1 MYLSIS
7 AVGIGFYFFKNKFNL
22 LNLLQKILI
31 LYLPTEIVFIYGL
44 QKTTELSPNI
54 GIASAIYTL
63 ALALFIV
70 LHGLNSDKLTLI
82 ENTQPKTKSS
92 VLIAIAIFSIML
104 TSLLFGNYHIGKM
117 AIVDEPLW
125 TFDRIPDFWK
135 NVGER
140 DWYNSR
146 VSDKPGLTVAMLSGT
161 GLFFEKNPQYFE
173 NMPWVNN
180 EIISEKAIEN
190 FNYAFRFP
198 IWLFVI
204 LSLPIFYL
212 LLKKLIGQSSAL
224 LSISFIGLSPI
235 MLGNARIINPDSIL
249 WIFVSLSIITYLI
262 YLKTV
267 RKADLFLSALFL
279 SLGIL
284 TKYTANILYFFFLAL
299 IFAEYIFNHEKYVK
313 ESFYVYLKKH
323 LLNYGL
329 LVALSFAIFYACYPG
344 VWEKPSRVLI
354 GTIYSQA
361 FEPLWPFFASV
372 LGFILLD
379 LLALKSFLMSAIVNF
394 FVKFKRTLFV
404 GISSVFLASIL
415 ATLANVY
422 LGMKFFDFEN
432 ILASPK
438 SSFAATSALGFFLSN
453 FYPMIFGISIV
464 ALLTI
469 IVFLILSLQNKT
481 KLNQQS
487 VLTAFYLMLF
497 IIAYYLGAV
506 ASHVASIIRYQIVIF
521 PIIFIIAGI
530 AGSEL
535 FRIFILQKN
544 DGAQK
549 IFLKQ
554 IIFFVGLL
562 IVLFASLWQS
572 KPFYMS
578 YASVLLPEKYYL
590 DIKDMGEGSY
600 EAAHYLNSL
609 PNAKELNIWTDKQ
622 GVCVFFVGKCHSALS
637 AKTFATRKIDYFVV
651 SSGRKSRTTKM
662 SSMIFI
668 NGASFLDI
676 YNSEKFVQKIE
687 LGGRPNNFVKIV
699 ETNSIKK

>member
-1 MYLSIS
+1 M
-7 AVGIGFYFFKNKFNL
+7 L
-22 LNLLQKILI
+22 LLF
-31 LYLPTEIVFIYGL
+31 LPTEIIFMYGL
-44 QKTTELSPNI
+44 QKTTELNPNI
-54 GIASAIYTL
+54 GMINAIYAL

-70 LHGLNSDKLTLI
+70 LRGLNSDKRILT
-82 ENTQPKTKSS
+82 ENTQPKTKNSA
-92 VLIAIAIFSIML
+92 LIAIAIFSIML

-135 NVGER
+135 NVGEK

-146 VSDKPGLTVAMLSGT
+146 VSDKPGLTVAVLSGT

-180 EIISEKAIEN
+180 EIISEKSIEN

-212 LLKKLIGQSSAL
+212 LLKKLIGQTSAL
-224 LSISFIGLSPI
+224 LSITFIGLSPI

-249 WIFVSLSIITYLI
+249 WIFVTLSIITYLI
-262 YLKTV
+262 YLRSIRKT
-267 RKADLFLSALFL
+267 DLFLSALFL

-299 IFAEYIFNHEKYVK
+299 IFAEYIFNHAKYSQ
-313 ESFYVYLKKH
+313 ESFYIYLKKH
-323 LLNYGL
+323 LLNYCL

-361 FEPLWPFFASV
+361 FEPLWPFFASL

-379 LLALKSFLMSAIVNF
+379 LLLFKSFLMSAVVKF
-394 FVKFKRTLFV
+394 FVKFKRALFV
-404 GISSVFLASIL
+404 GISSLFLASIL
-415 ATLANVY
+415 ATLTNVY
-422 LGMKFFDFEN
+422 LSMKFFDFEN

-438 SSFAATSALGFFLSN
+438 SSFAATSVLGFFLSN
-453 FYPMIFGISIV
+453 FYPMIFGISVV
-464 ALLTI
+464 ALLAI
-469 IVFLILSLQNKT
+469 MAFLVLALQNKA

-506 ASHVASIIRYQIVIF
+506 ASHVASIIRYQIVVF

-530 AGSEL
+530 ACSEIFRL
-535 FRIFILQKN
+535 FVLKKN
-544 DGAQK
+544 DDAQK
-549 IFLKQ
+549 IFSKQ
-554 IIFFVGLL
+554 IVFFVGLL
-562 IVLFASLWQS
+562 IVLFTSLWQS

-578 YASVLLPEKYYL
+578 YVSALLPEKYYL

-609 PNAKELNIWTDKQ
+609 PNAHNLNIWTDKQ

-637 AKTFATRKIDYFVV
+637 AKTFATRQIDYFVV

-662 SSMIFI
+662 SGIISI
-668 NGASFLDI
+668 NGASFMDI
-676 YNSEKFVQKIE
+676 YNSENFVQKIE